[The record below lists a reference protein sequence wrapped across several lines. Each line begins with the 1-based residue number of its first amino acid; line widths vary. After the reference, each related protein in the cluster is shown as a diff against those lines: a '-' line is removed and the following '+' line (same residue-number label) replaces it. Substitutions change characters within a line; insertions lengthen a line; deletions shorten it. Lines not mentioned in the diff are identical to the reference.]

1 MFRRRQERDSPT
13 CSILRGHFGPGA
25 APVPRAGRS
34 QFAAAQS
41 TGSSGGRAVPRAGAE
56 AGGAEVGVSTVAA
69 LVWGGCPGHVGKYPQ
84 GFAGR
89 FGATRE
95 MCRWGK
101 KISGDTVLPYSFCM
115 PSACAGEAGQ
125 PSSPPTGSWLLE
137 PQQRHLGFKSFSA
150 QFSCICYTVWIK
162 SPHL

>member
-13 CSILRGHFGPGA
+13 CSILCGPFGPWA

-34 QFAAAQS
+34 RFAAAQS
-41 TGSSGGRAVPRAGAE
+41 TGSGGGRAVPRAGAE

-69 LVWGGCPGHVGKYPQ
+69 LVWGGCPRHAGRYLQ

-95 MCRWGK
+95 TCRWGE
-101 KISGDTVLPYSFCM
+101 KISGDTALPYGFCM
-115 PSACAGEAGQ
+115 PSAYVGARTE
-125 PSSPPTGSWLLE
+125 TFRL
-137 PQQRHLGFKSFSA
+137 
-150 QFSCICYTVWIK
+150 
-162 SPHL
+162 